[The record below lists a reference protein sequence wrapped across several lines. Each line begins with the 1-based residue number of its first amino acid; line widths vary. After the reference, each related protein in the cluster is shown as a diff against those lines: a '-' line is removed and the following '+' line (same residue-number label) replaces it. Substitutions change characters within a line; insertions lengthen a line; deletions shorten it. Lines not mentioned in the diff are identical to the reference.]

1 MVLYKNK
8 WIWFVKL
15 NNKTSYVA
23 AEYQKYNQ
31 LMYLY
36 FTINIVSQETLYR
49 IEIYT
54 I

>member
-1 MVLYKNK
+1 MLR
-8 WIWFVKL
+8 
-15 NNKTSYVA
+15 